1 MELRIR
7 NDVDL
12 KELEK
17 FGFKRIINDTY
28 SKEMNN
34 SDDRYETSILVNP
47 LNKETKNHI
56 VYYINNDE
64 KIGNIEEDCIDLT
77 GELDTLYDLIKAD
90 LIVKRWIRY
99 ENF

>member
-1 MELRIR
+1 MALRIR
-7 NDVDL
+7 DDINL

-47 LNKETKNHI
+47 LNKETENHV
-56 VYYINNDE
+56 VYYISNDE
-64 KIGNIEEDCIDLT
+64 EMENIEENYIDLT
-77 GELDTLYDLIKAD
+77 GELDTLYDLIKAN
-90 LIVKRWIRY
+90 LVVK
-99 ENF
+99 E

>member
-1 MELRIR
+1 MLKIR
-7 NDVDL
+7 DDVDL

-17 FGFKRIINDTY
+17 YGFKHIINDTY

-47 LNKETKNHI
+47 LNKETENHV

-64 KIGNIEEDCIDLT
+64 KIGNIEEDYTDLT

-90 LIVKRWIRY
+90 LIIK
-99 ENF
+99 E

>member
-1 MELRIR
+1 MLKIR
-7 NDVDL
+7 DDVDL

-17 FGFKRIINDTY
+17 YGFKHIINDTY

-47 LNKETKNHI
+47 LNKETENHV

-64 KIGNIEEDCIDLT
+64 KIGNIEEDYTDLT
-77 GELDTLYDLIKAD
+77 SELDTLYDLIKAD
-90 LIVKRWIRY
+90 LIIK
-99 ENF
+99 E

>member
-1 MELRIR
+1 MLKIR
-7 NDVDL
+7 DDVDL

-17 FGFKRIINDTY
+17 FGFKRTINDTY
-28 SKEMNN
+28 SKRMNN

-47 LNKETKNHI
+47 LNKETENHV

-64 KIGNIEEDCIDLT
+64 EIENIEEDYIDLT

-90 LIVKRWIRY
+90 LVVK
-99 ENF
+99 E

>member
-1 MELRIR
+1 MLKIR
-7 NDVDL
+7 DGVDL

-34 SDDRYETSILVNP
+34 LDDRYETSILVNP
-47 LNKETKNHI
+47 LNKETENHV

-64 KIGNIEEDCIDLT
+64 KNGNIEEDCIDLT

-90 LIVKRWIRY
+90 LVVK
-99 ENF
+99 E

>member
-1 MELRIR
+1 MALRIR
-7 NDVDL
+7 DDINL

-47 LNKETKNHI
+47 LNKETENHI

-64 KIGNIEEDCIDLT
+64 KIGNIEKDDIDLT

-90 LIVKRWIRY
+90 LIVK
-99 ENF
+99 E

>member
-1 MELRIR
+1 MLKIR
-7 NDVDL
+7 DNVDL

-17 FGFKRIINDTY
+17 YGFKRIINDTY

-47 LNKETKNHI
+47 SNKETENHI

-64 KIGNIEEDCIDLT
+64 KIGNIEEDDIDLT
-77 GELDTLYDLIKAD
+77 GELDTLYDLIKAN
-90 LIVKRWIRY
+90 LVVK
-99 ENF
+99 E

>member
-1 MELRIR
+1 MLKIR
-7 NDVDL
+7 DDLDL

-17 FGFKRIINDTY
+17 FGFKYIVNETY
-28 SKEMNN
+28 SKRMNN

-47 LNKETKNHI
+47 LNKKQKNHI

-64 KIGNIEEDCIDLT
+64 KIENIEEDYIDLT

-90 LIVKRWIRY
+90 LVVK
-99 ENF
+99 E

>member
-1 MELRIR
+1 MLKIR
-7 NDVDL
+7 DDIDL

-17 FGFKRIINDTY
+17 YGFKRIINDTY

-47 LNKETKNHI
+47 SNKETENHI

-64 KIGNIEEDCIDLT
+64 KIGNIEEDDIDLT
-77 GELDTLYDLIKAD
+77 GELDTLYDLIKAN
-90 LIVKRWIRY
+90 LVVK
-99 ENF
+99 E

>member
-1 MELRIR
+1 MLKIR
-7 NDVDL
+7 DDVNL

-28 SKEMNN
+28 SKRMNN

-47 LNKETKNHI
+47 LNKETENHV
-56 VYYINNDE
+56 VYYINNDV
-64 KIGNIEEDCIDLT
+64 KVGNIEENYIDLT

-90 LIVKRWIRY
+90 LVIK
-99 ENF
+99 E

>member
-1 MELRIR
+1 MLKIR
-7 NDVDL
+7 DDVDL

-17 FGFKRIINDTY
+17 YGFKHIINDTY

-47 LNKETKNHI
+47 LNKETENHV
-56 VYYINNDE
+56 VYYMNNDE
-64 KIGNIEEDCIDLT
+64 KIGNIEEDYTDLT

-90 LIVKRWIRY
+90 LIIK
-99 ENF
+99 E